1 MTGAPIT
8 DRVTSRLTEF
18 GLVTAHEL
26 VPRSAQTSLVDTL
39 PIVLELLDLEAVER
53 RQRRIERFRHDAGL
67 PPGNVHQLHTLAT
80 GRISRPPPMY
90 SRSDCPVSGRATR
103 CAA

>member
-26 VPRSAQTSLVDTL
+26 VPRSAQTSLDRYAS
-39 PIVLELLDLEAVER
+39 D
-53 RQRRIERFRHDAGL
+53 
-67 PPGNVHQLHTLAT
+67 
-80 GRISRPPPMY
+80 RP
-90 SRSDCPVSGRATR
+90 
-103 CAA
+103 